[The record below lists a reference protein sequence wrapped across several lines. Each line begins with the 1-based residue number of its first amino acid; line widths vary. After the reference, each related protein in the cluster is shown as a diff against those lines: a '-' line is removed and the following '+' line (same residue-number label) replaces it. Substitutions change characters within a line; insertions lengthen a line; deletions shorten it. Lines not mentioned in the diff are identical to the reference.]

1 MKSVAFAVVVA
12 LASVLAVPLRA
23 ASISGEL
30 IDTYCYANH
39 SIRGL
44 PHAACAVKCARA
56 GIPVGLL
63 EDGTHRIIVLLPEK
77 DLAPLPPALINQ
89 MGHSVVIDGQPV
101 VKGGATFFVV
111 RRFVITR

>member
-1 MKSVAFAVVVA
+1 MRSVALRSGLLLLA
-12 LASVLAVPLRA
+12 LTFPLHA
-23 ASISGEL
+23 ATISGEL
-30 IDTYCYANH
+30 IDTYCYAHH

-77 DLAPLPPALINQ
+77 DLSPLPPALINQ
-89 MGHSVVIDGQPV
+89 MGHNVVIEGEPV

-111 RRFVITR
+111 RSFRVTR